1 MNDWKCNG
9 SFPSMNGSQHTECT
23 CCSRDKKQPNLYSS
37 DNGIDPGLV
46 PLELQGL
53 TKVEE
58 MLISSEMPI
67 MSFYTTYHM
76 VSLDIVGT
84 LSTCLRM

>member
-1 MNDWKCNG
+1 MDHNAQNAHAVAC
-9 SFPSMNGSQHTECT
+9 
-23 CCSRDKKQPNLYSS
+23 RDKKLPNLYSP
-37 DNGIDPGLV
+37 DNGIDLGLV

-67 MSFYTTYHM
+67 MSLPHGQFGYSGHIIDLPQDVATFTNTLPH
-76 VSLDIVGT
+76 SL
-84 LSTCLRM
+84 S